1 MLRAEGISHAYG
13 VNQVLADVSLALN
26 PGDRAGLI
34 GPNGVG
40 KTTLLRVLAG
50 QERPDSGRV
59 SLSPSA
65 VVGFLPQEYSG
76 DIDSS
81 VEDLLLKSLT
91 EIRELSVRMREIED
105 EMGMASGARLEDLM
119 REYGHVSTSFHDRGG
134 YDLERRVDLVLGGLG
149 VAHIDRERAV
159 RTLSGGERER
169 IGLAALLL
177 REPDVLLLDE
187 PTNHLDAEAL
197 EWLESY
203 LDSYRG
209 AIVAAS
215 HDRQFLTSVATVILE
230 LDDHAHE
237 LKRYPGNYDDYVQ
250 QTTAERA
257 KLEEDYL
264 HQQEEIVALRR
275 AIRVTAR
282 AVSHR
287 RAPRDNDKFIRGFK
301 EGRVQRTVSRNV
313 RAAQERLRRI
323 EEHPAPKPPTPMTIS
338 AGFRP
343 EDMQSTSVIRA
354 SGIHRS
360 LGGKP
365 VLEGVTVLVGRDTR
379 MVITGPNGS
388 GKTTLLR
395 VLAGLDAP
403 DAGAITFSPA
413 VRVGFLA
420 QTPMLDDP
428 SARVVD
434 AYREGFI
441 GHDGDFKF
449 ALLRYGL
456 LNLDDVEKTVGQL
469 SPGQQRK
476 LEIARLIAQRPN
488 VLLLDEPTN
497 YVSLDVL
504 EAFETAVAAFPGPV
518 IAVSHDRRFI
528 QDFAGEV
535 RKLEEGKLTLVTEA
549 PRHHKELTQ

>member
-13 VNQVLADVSLALN
+13 ANQVLADVSLALN
-26 PGDRAGLI
+26 PEDRAGLI

-50 QERPDSGRV
+50 HEQPDSGHV
-59 SLSPSA
+59 SLSPS
-65 VVGFLPQEYSG
+65 VVIGFLPQEYSG
-76 DIDSS
+76 DFALS
-81 VEDLLLKSLT
+81 VDDLLLKSLH
-91 EIRELSVRMREIED
+91 EIRTLSARMREIEG
-105 EMGMASGARLEDLM
+105 EMGLASGVRLDGFLK
-119 REYGHVSTSFHDRGG
+119 EYGAVSTSFRDRGG
-134 YDLERRVDLVLGGLG
+134 YDFEHRVDLVMDGLG
-149 VAHIDRERAV
+149 VAHIDRRRAV

-187 PTNHLDAEAL
+187 PTNHLDTDAL

-209 AIVAAS
+209 AIVATS
-215 HDRQFLTSVATVILE
+215 HDRKFLTSIATAMFE
-230 LDDHAHE
+230 LDEHSQG
-237 LKRYPGNYDDYVQ
+237 LKTYSGNYDAYTLQKV
-250 QTTAERA
+250 AERA

-264 HQQEEIVALRR
+264 QQQEEIVVLKR

-287 RAPRDNDKFIRGFK
+287 RAPRDNDKNIPNFK
-301 EGRVQRTVSRNV
+301 AGRVQRTVSRNV

-323 EEHPAPKPPTPMTIS
+323 EESPAPKPPTPMTIS
-338 AGFRP
+338 TGFRP

-354 SGIHRS
+354 SGIHKA

-365 VLEGVTVLVGRDTR
+365 VLGGVAVSVGRDTR

-395 VLAGLDAP
+395 LLAGLDAP
-403 DAGAITFSPA
+403 DRGSLNHAPA

-420 QTPMLDDP
+420 QTPLFDDP
-428 SARVVD
+428 SAKVVD
-434 AYREGFI
+434 AYREGSI
-441 GHDGDFKF
+441 GHEGDFKF
-449 ALLRYGL
+449 DLLRNGL
-456 LNLDDVEKTVGQL
+456 LSLDDVEKTVGQL

-476 LEIARLIAQRPN
+476 LEIARLIARRPN

-504 EAFETAVAAFPGPV
+504 ETFEAAVAAFPGPV

-528 QDFAGEV
+528 QDFKAEV
-535 RKLEEGKLTLVTEA
+535 RKLEDGKLI
-549 PRHHKELTQ
+549 